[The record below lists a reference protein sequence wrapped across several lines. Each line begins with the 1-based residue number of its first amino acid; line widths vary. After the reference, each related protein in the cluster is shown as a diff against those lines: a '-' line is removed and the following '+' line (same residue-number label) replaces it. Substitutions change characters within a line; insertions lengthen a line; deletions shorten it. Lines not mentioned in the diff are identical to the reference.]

1 MGFREDLKQRIE
13 KKRTEIATLEEK
25 LNEAGVYLR
34 ALEDTF
40 RLLPREE
47 GDSGDVGAGT
57 PSVMREG
64 TRIARAREIL
74 QKSGHPMHISE
85 LLTAMDLPLD
95 NNTRAAL
102 SGSLGAYVRKGEVFT
117 RPAPNTFGLLG
128 MPTGNSPHNAPP
140 PGFGIEGPTAPED
153 VQVGEDPDVPF

>member
-1 MGFREDLKQRIE
+1 MGFREDLKLRIE

-40 RLLPREE
+40 KLLPHEE
-47 GDSGDVGAGT
+47 GEPDDVGSVSA
-57 PSVMREG
+57 SVMRVG
-64 TRIARAREIL
+64 TRIAHAREIL
-74 QKSGHPMHISE
+74 QKSGHPMHVSE
-85 LLTAMDLPLD
+85 LLAAMKLPFD

-117 RPAPNTFGLLG
+117 RPAPNTFGLIG
-128 MPTGNSPHNAPP
+128 MEGGRDQRNGPP
-140 PGFGIEGPTAPED
+140 PDFGLEEPPGSDDAQLGADLDI
-153 VQVGEDPDVPF
+153 PF